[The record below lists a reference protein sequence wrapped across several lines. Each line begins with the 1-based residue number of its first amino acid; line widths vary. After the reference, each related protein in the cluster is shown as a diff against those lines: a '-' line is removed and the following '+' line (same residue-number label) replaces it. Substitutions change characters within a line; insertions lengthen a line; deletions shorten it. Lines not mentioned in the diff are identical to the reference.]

1 MTSEAEWDQTEPFVF
16 QADGRNW
23 RAIIALVLAVCALLI
38 LFFWFQATAWIVLTL
53 SLFTLPLIW
62 DIATNRIA
70 GVELTEGELRW
81 YAGRAEAKIL
91 LVRLAHV
98 RFDKRFD
105 LSTRVTLVETD
116 GTRHRLPYEAL
127 PPPETFE
134 AAFQARGVRT
144 ERHPFS
150 LL

>member
-1 MTSEAEWDQTEPFVF
+1 MTSNAPSGSAEPFVF
-16 QADGRNW
+16 QAEGRN
-23 RAIIALVLAVCALLI
+23 RRSIVALFLAISVLLI
-38 LFFWFQATAWIVLTL
+38 LHFWFEAAPWIVITL
-53 SLFTLPLIW
+53 SVFTLPLIW
-62 DIATNRIA
+62 DIVTNRAA

-81 YAGRAEAKIL
+81 YAGRADARIL
-91 LVRLAHV
+91 LIRLAHV

-105 LSTRVTLVETD
+105 LTTRVTLVETD

-127 PPPETFE
+127 PPPESFE
-134 AAFQARGVRT
+134 AAFQARGVPT